1 MSGHCHVGEYA
12 GHGDLGQGVSS
23 NSNSLHRDL
32 DGRWESSWG
41 QAFHSTSEP
50 SKAKWL
56 WLWLWLWLCV
66 CTLQVLERDQAIN
79 QQQPT
84 ALGMALRDQLEA
96 VLEAK
101 RLVRS
106 QRGKRAGGK
115 GAGLWGSGSEV
126 GEAWGEGRG
135 RGCNNRG
142 QEVEGISA

>member
-1 MSGHCHVGEYA
+1 MFANTLVMVTLA
-12 GHGDLGQGVSS
+12 RGVSS

-32 DGRWESSWG
+32 DGKWESSWG

-56 WLWLWLWLCV
+56 WMW
-66 CTLQVLERDQAIN
+66 CTLQVLERDQAIM

-115 GAGLWGSGSEV
+115 GVGLRGSGSEV

-142 QEVEGISA
+142 QDVEGIAA